1 MNMRNIAQC
10 LICPHCQEDVEN
22 MVLRCVK
29 ENLKIICDDEKFY
42 NCTYAKPIHN
52 VFSNLLKNSLTKTEF
67 TSSYNLLE
75 YYKLHHKYPDEFI
88 KEIEA
93 KRRERDENKDIE
105 NKVENNLK
113 GLGISKATVNNYNE
127 IAHCLFKAYKMNIF
141 IADWKIKYACNWN
154 CKELY
159 RIRKENEARTR
170 LHSTIL
176 TSKVFYEKL
185 YACFDISY
193 VYGIFTDVGSDDGLQ
208 HYYEGYDIA
217 KMEIKEILG
226 DRYFVLYYDTHCAS
240 NGRGEHSIKV
250 KDIIR
255 QMYATQEVLPV
266 ILCNLRCEDEFE
278 PILDFAYSSFFDVF
292 LFSEQELK
300 YESNL

>member
-1 MNMRNIAQC
+1 MRNIAQC

-22 MVLRCVK
+22 KVLRCVK

-42 NCTYAKPIHN
+42 NCTYVKPMHN
-52 VFSNLLKNSLTKTEF
+52 VFSNLLKNSLTKTGF

-127 IAHCLFKAYKMNIF
+127 IAHCLFEAYKMNIF
-141 IADWKIKYACNWN
+141 IADWKIKYVCNWN

-176 TSKVFYEKL
+176 TSKVFCEKL
-185 YACFDISY
+185 YGCFDISY
-193 VYGIFTDVGSDDGLQ
+193 VYGILTDVGSDDGLQ

-266 ILCNLRCEDEFE
+266 ILCNLRCDDEFE
-278 PILDFAYSSFFDVF
+278 PILDFAGSFDVF